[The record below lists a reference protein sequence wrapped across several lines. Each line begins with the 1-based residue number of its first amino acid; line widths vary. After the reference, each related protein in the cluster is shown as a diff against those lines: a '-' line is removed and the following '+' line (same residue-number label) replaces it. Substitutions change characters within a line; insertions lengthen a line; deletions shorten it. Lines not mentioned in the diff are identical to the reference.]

1 MFIRPPEARGAVLHD
16 LTERHRLSRESLND
30 MAAPDYITPL
40 ISASAGLFGVMIGG
54 WISARNQ
61 KQERRQRFIRDQLT
75 EFYAPLLGM
84 RKRLRAGGE
93 IRLKVRTTAGAEW
106 TRLEEEAR
114 AYSLDRLRELEE
126 QRWPRFQRIIDDDNR
141 KLEAEDIP
149 QYHQMLDLFT
159 AKMHLAEP
167 STRQHFSALVEFVEL
182 WDRCL
187 RGALPGE
194 VVQRIGP
201 DEENLSGLY
210 ADLEANFTRLQ
221 SALKG

>member
-1 MFIRPPEARGAVLHD
+1 MP
-16 LTERHRLSRESLND
+16 
-30 MAAPDYITPL
+30 APDFTAPL
-40 ISASAGLFGVMIGG
+40 IAAASALIGVTIGG
-54 WISARNQ
+54 FITSHNQ
-61 KQERRQRFIRDQLT
+61 KKERRQRFIREQLT

-84 RKRLRAGGE
+84 RERLRAGGE
-93 IRLKVRTTAGAEW
+93 IRLSVRTAAGAEW
-106 TRLEEEAR
+106 PRLVEEAR
-114 AYSLDRLRELEE
+114 AHSLDRLRELEE
-126 QRWPRFQRIIDDDNR
+126 QRWPQFQRIIEDDNR

-182 WDRCL
+182 WERCL

-201 DEENLSGLY
+201 DEENLSGYY
-210 ADLEANFTRLQ
+210 ADLEANFRAIADRAEGTVER
-221 SALKG
+221 ATAVNAK